1 MNYMKISRLLI
12 FVFLLT
18 QTFLS
23 AQNKEVLFTIDNHPY
38 YTDEFVRVYNKNLDL
53 VKDDSQKDL
62 DKYLELF
69 LGYKLKVEKANKI
82 GLQNSSSYQNE
93 LKSYRNQLSK
103 NYINDSKV
111 TNELVNEAY
120 NRMTKEIRASH
131 ILVLVDE
138 GASPEDTLKAFNKI
152 KDIKNRLN
160 AGEDFVKV
168 AQQFSEDPS
177 VKENN
182 GDLGYFT
189 AFRMVYPFEN
199 AAFNTNVGEV
209 SKPFRTRFGYHLVK
223 VVDKREN
230 RGEVTVAHIMIV
242 KPTTADA
249 PLEAKAKQT
258 IEEIYQKIQQG
269 EGFES
274 LASQFSEDKSSAS
287 KGGVL
292 QRFGAGQL
300 SSEEFENV
308 AFSLQNKNDISKPF
322 QSQFGWHII
331 KLIDKHPVQS
341 FEELKNE
348 LEDKVRKD
356 ERSMLITNSLA
367 KKLRAKY
374 TQTKDKKVL
383 ASVKK
388 AVTEDFYAQTWEL
401 PTNLKDFEA
410 TLLTIN
416 KSKQISANEFLNFI
430 QVQQKSKLK
439 TKPVS
444 KLVDELFEKFIDDQ
458 VTAYY
463 NDNLENEFPEFKY
476 VMDEYRDGLLLFDL
490 MEKEIWTKA
499 KTDSLGLSNY
509 FNQNSKN
516 YQWKK
521 RYNVN
526 IFSST
531 DKEAIEKAKKFL
543 EKGKSIDY
551 IKEKLNSDGKIN
563 IMVKSGLF
571 EEDYD
576 ILPQYSNLSK
586 GVSDR
591 VSKDQYHF
599 VVDVLEVKEVENK
612 ALSEC
617 KGKVVND
624 YQQYLENNW
633 VNELKK
639 EFDVKINANI
649 FDTVK
654 KQLQK

>member
-1 MNYMKISRLLI
+1 MKISRLLI

-23 AQNKEVLFTIDNHPY
+23 AQNKEILFTIDNHPY

-111 TNELVNEAY
+111 TNELVQEAY

-639 EFDVKINANI
+639 EFDVKINSNT
-649 FDTVK
+649 FDAVK